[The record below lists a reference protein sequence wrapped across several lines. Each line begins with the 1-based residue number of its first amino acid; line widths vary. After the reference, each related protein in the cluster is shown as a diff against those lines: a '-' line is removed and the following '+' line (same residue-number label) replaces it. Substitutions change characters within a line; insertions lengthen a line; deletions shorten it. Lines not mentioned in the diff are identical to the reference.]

1 MIPKKPT
8 RVRKKVGLDL
18 EDREPE
24 KNVGLDLEYREP
36 EKRVGLDLED
46 RAHSNQT
53 SYALQ
58 V

>member
-1 MIPKKPT
+1 M
-8 RVRKKVGLDL
+8 

-24 KNVGLDLEYREP
+24 KKVDLDVKDREP
-36 EKRVGLDLED
+36 EKKVDLDSGD

-53 SYALQ
+53 CYALQ

>member
-1 MIPKKPT
+1 M
-8 RVRKKVGLDL
+8 KVDMDL

-24 KNVGLDLEYREP
+24 KKLVLDLKDRVP
-36 EKRVGLDLED
+36 EKKGGLDLED

-53 SYALQ
+53 CYALQ